1 MMISFI
7 KGKKLSKPTWCHVR
21 WSKEQGDVEFTKTR
35 GFNPTVGNIGDTGT
49 HGMTIKDQQTPPER
63 TGAFKDRVMRELR
76 RHTWD
81 QIKQSDMREKL
92 GHRTGGAKTQQNSP
106 EAWHYS
112 PLPEGA
118 SSHRGTTGGGG

>member
-1 MMISFI
+1 M
-7 KGKKLSKPTWCHVR
+7 
-21 WSKEQGDVEFTKTR
+21 FTKTR

-49 HGMTIKDQQTPPER
+49 HGMTFNDQQTLIER
-63 TGAFKDRVMRELR
+63 TEAFKVRVTRELR

-106 EAWHYS
+106 
-112 PLPEGA
+112 GA
-118 SSHRGTTGGGG
+118 